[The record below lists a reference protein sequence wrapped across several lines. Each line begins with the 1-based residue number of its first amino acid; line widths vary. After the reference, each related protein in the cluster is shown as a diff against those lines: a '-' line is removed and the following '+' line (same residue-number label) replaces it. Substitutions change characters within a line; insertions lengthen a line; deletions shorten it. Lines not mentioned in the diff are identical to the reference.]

1 MFFFNYKLDRLVFEL
16 FGVFDFLD
24 VVVFVSMLW
33 ILVDEILKSGVLVN
47 IIWFIGFVWIIFLL
61 LVIW

>member
-47 IIWFIGFVWIIFLL
+47 IIWFVGFVWIIFLL